1 VTAEAPTYKQESE
14 SVNTTKEEQVLTPV
28 SPHLTGSVIDI
39 TSMDEVKQAILNVFP
54 DAPIMVQVA
63 KCESGLNP
71 LADRINYDGRT
82 GIDVGLLQINQ
93 VHLRRLNELGLD
105 RKNIHDNL
113 EYSRM
118 LYDEQGLGPW
128 YMSEHCWGPYLG

>member
-1 VTAEAPTYKQESE
+1 MTAEAPTYKQESE